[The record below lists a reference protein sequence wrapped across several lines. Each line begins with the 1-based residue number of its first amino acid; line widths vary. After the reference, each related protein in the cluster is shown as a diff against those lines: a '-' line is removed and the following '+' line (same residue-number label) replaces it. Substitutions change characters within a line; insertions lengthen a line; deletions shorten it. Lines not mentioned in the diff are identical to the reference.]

1 MNKLVW
7 VVLSAAARVRHAQT
21 DDIIDF
27 VNESG
32 RTTLTLI
39 RWGGAA
45 AVLAGLSYAAAGY
58 LDKPDM
64 SGYASALV
72 ALLSVTTPALFL
84 GGLLGLGVLLLGG
97 ERNVIAAT
105 GFLLGCLGT
114 IWGVI
119 YAVGLAQ
126 ALELSSLS
134 SLGGWWWALLF
145 AGLTLMGIATLPKK
159 TLQRLGALVLTSGML
174 GWVSLLTDPAFPGV
188 LVPMRPAH
196 VVFAA
201 LFCLSAVVWGCVL
214 VLRSG

>member
-1 MNKLVW
+1 VNKLVR
-7 VVLSAAARVRHAQT
+7 VVLAPAARVRHAQT
-21 DDIIDF
+21 DDTIDF

-58 LDKPDM
+58 LDQPDM

-72 ALLSVTTPALFL
+72 ALLIVTTPALFL
-84 GGLLGLGVLLLGG
+84 GGLLGLGLLLLGG
-97 ERNVIAAT
+97 ETNVIAPT

-114 IWGVI
+114 IWGI
-119 YAVGLAQ
+119 IDAVGSEG
-126 ALELSSLS
+126 ALVGLSSLE
-134 SLGGWWWALLF
+134 GGWWWTLLC
-145 AGLTLMGIATLPKK
+145 AGLTLMGIATLPKEG
-159 TLQRLGALVLTSGML
+159 LQRLGGLVLTSGML
-174 GWVSLLTDPAFPGV
+174 GWVSLLTDPASPGM

-214 VLRSG
+214 VLRRG

>member
-1 MNKLVW
+1 M
-7 VVLSAAARVRHAQT
+7 
-21 DDIIDF
+21 
-27 VNESG
+27 NESG
-32 RTTLTLI
+32 RTTPTLI
-39 RWGGAA
+39 RLGGAA

-72 ALLSVTTPALFL
+72 ALLTVTTSALFL
-84 GGLLGLGVLLLGG
+84 GSLLGLGLLLLGG
-97 ERNVIAAT
+97 ERSFIGAA

-119 YAVGLAQ
+119 DAVGLER
-126 ALELSSLS
+126 ALGLSSI
-134 SLGGWWWALLF
+134 GGWWWALLF
-145 AGLTLMGIATLPKK
+145 ASLTLMGIATLPKK

-188 LVPMRPAH
+188 LVPMRSAH

>member
-1 MNKLVW
+1 
-7 VVLSAAARVRHAQT
+7 
-21 DDIIDF
+21 
-27 VNESG
+27 VNESA
-32 RTTLTLI
+32 RTTRTLI

-58 LDKPDM
+58 LDKPDI
-64 SGYASALV
+64 SEYANALV

-84 GGLLGLGVLLLGG
+84 GSLLGLGLLLRGG
-97 ERNVIAAT
+97 ERSFIGAT

-119 YAVGLAQ
+119 DAVGLVW
-126 ALELSSLS
+126 ALGLS

-145 AGLTLMGIATLPKK
+145 AGLTLLGIATLRKK
-159 TLQRLGALVLTSGML
+159 TLQHLGALVLTSGML
-174 GWVSLLTDPAFPGV
+174 GWVSLLTDPASPGV
-188 LVPMRPAH
+188 LVPVQPAH